1 MTSAEGTHTRALAR
15 YIVDNHD
22 ADFPGDLVHRMKLLT
37 LDTIGCGLLATELP
51 WTTKLRETLCA
62 TEAPGPSLLWGT
74 AEKLSPALAAMVN
87 GTAVHGFEL
96 DDVGV
101 QGHYG
106 SVTTTVL
113 LSLAEA
119 GVEVS
124 GPELIGATITGVEV
138 AARVG
143 QCVGRL
149 PHVECGFH
157 GPGLF
162 GVFAAAAAAAYAMDL
177 DEEQCVYALAHAAQF
192 AGGLMG
198 THHGGMGKRL
208 LLGKAAHSG
217 VLAAQLAAHGFT
229 NVENIFECG
238 YGSFPSAFS
247 GGRNTFD
254 LEKLDASLG
263 KKYLSYGVNFKMWA
277 CRVPI
282 HPILEAVKSLQSQTQ
297 IDPHRIDH
305 VDVALPTGSFKAVGF
320 PYTPTSI
327 ASAQLNA
334 QYCLA
339 IMLLEGDVFI
349 DQFTEEKIRASR
361 VLELIERIR
370 VTCDEELNSGSD
382 GGFARETTVEIAL
395 SDGTKLH
402 ADGSLRTDVTEDD
415 VVAKFRKTSKTK
427 LSASAQDNV
436 MEMCLGLTSVVDSTA
451 LLPSLTFPR

>member
-1 MTSAEGTHTRALAR
+1 MSSADGTHTRALAR
-15 YIVDNHD
+15 YIVDSHD
-22 ADFPGDLVHRMKLLT
+22 ADFPDDLVHWIKLLT
-37 LDTIGCGLLATELP
+37 LDTIGCGLLATDLP
-51 WTTKLRETLCA
+51 WTVKLRETLCA
-62 TEAPGPSLLWGT
+62 TEAPGPSSLWGT
-74 AEKLSPALAAMVN
+74 ADKLSPALAAMVN

-101 QGHYG
+101 QGHFG

-138 AARVG
+138 AARIAR
-143 QCVGRL
+143 CVERV

-162 GVFAAAAAAAYAMDL
+162 GVFAATAAAAYAMDL

-247 GGRNTFD
+247 GGRDTFD
-254 LEKLDASLG
+254 LNKLDASLG
-263 KKYLSYGVNFKMWA
+263 KEYLSYGVNFKMWA

-282 HPILEAVKSLQSQTQ
+282 HPILEAVKSLQDQSKL
-297 IDPHRIDH
+297 DPNHIEH
-305 VDVALPTGSFKAVGF
+305 VEVALPTGSFKAVGF

-349 DQFTEEKIRASR
+349 DQFTEEKIRAPH
-361 VLELIERIR
+361 VLELIKRIR
-370 VTCDEELNSGSD
+370 VTRDEELDSRSD
-382 GGFARETTVEIAL
+382 GGFARETTVEITL
-395 SDGTKLH
+395 SDGTRLR
-402 ADGSLRTDVTEDD
+402 ADGSLRTNVTEND

-427 LSASAQDNV
+427 LSPSAQDRLI
-436 MEMCLGLTSVVDSTA
+436 EMCLGLTDLANSA
-451 LLPSLTFPR
+451 ELLPSLAF